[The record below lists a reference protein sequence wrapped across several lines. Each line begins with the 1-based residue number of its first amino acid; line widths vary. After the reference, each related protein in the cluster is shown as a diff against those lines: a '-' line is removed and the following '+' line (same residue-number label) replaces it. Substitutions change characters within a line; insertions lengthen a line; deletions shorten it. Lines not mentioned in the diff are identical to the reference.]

1 MSWKDEFATRAS
13 TTLSEIPLALV
24 ESLTPVR
31 CTEPEDDDESL
42 RPRRHSFPAL
52 SWSTEDIAEAA
63 VEAKQSH
70 PSWGPRRISREL
82 QRTFGDAAPCPRSI
96 ARALRLVGEG
106 ADEAGTAVGTC
117 GREARV
123 DRAA

>member
-24 ESLTPVR
+24 ESLTPAR
-31 CTEPEDDDESL
+31 CAEPEDDHESL
-42 RPRRHSFPAL
+42 PPRRHSFPAL

-82 QRTFGDAAPCPRSI
+82 QRIFGDSAPCPRSI
-96 ARALRLVGEG
+96 ARALRLVGGG
-106 ADEAGTAVGTC
+106 ADEAEAAMGTC
-117 GREARV
+117 DLNERV

>member
-24 ESLTPVR
+24 ESLTPSWR
-31 CTEPEDDDESL
+31 AEPEDEHDPV

-70 PSWGPRRISREL
+70 PGWGPRRIYREL
-82 QRTFGDAAPCPRSI
+82 QRTFGDSTPCPRSI

-106 ADEAGTAVGTC
+106 SGEGECATEERGADES
-117 GREARV
+117 V

>member
-24 ESLTPVR
+24 ESLAPAG
-31 CTEPEDDDESL
+31 CTELEDDHEGL

-96 ARALRLVGEG
+96 ARALRLIGEN
-106 ADEAGTAVGTC
+106 DEAANGPQNVSAVNP
-117 GREARV
+117 RAE
-123 DRAA
+123 RAA